1 MQFTPELI
9 EEIRSRNDIVDVV
22 GQYVH
27 LVKKGS
33 SYMGLCPFH
42 SEKSPSF
49 SVSQNKQMYHCF
61 GCGAGGDVFGFLQRY
76 NSLTFPEALRELAD
90 RSGVAISKTQDTEQA
105 RKERTQR
112 QLIYDVNKEAAKFYF
127 YELRGRNGQ
136 TGLEYFQNRKLSDE
150 TMQKFGLG
158 YAPIGSNVLVSYLRK
173 KGYSDEIMILAGLA
187 SHDEKRGTHDVF
199 WNRVMFPIFDINNR
213 VIGFGGRVLGDAKP
227 KYVNTNDTPIFN
239 KRRNL
244 YGLSFAKNTKA
255 GHFILCEG
263 YMDVIAMH
271 QAGFTEAV
279 ASLGTAFTL
288 EQAQLIKRFT
298 QEVILSYDSDGPGVK
313 AELRAIQ
320 ILKEAGLRGK
330 ALNLEPYKDPDEFIK
345 NEGRDAFEQ
354 RLRNAENTFFFEIR
368 ILERDFD
375 MTDPAG
381 KTAYYKTVAA
391 RLCEFTESLER
402 ENYIQA
408 TAAKLSIAVNDLK
421 NLVILV
427 ASEGVP
433 KRQESVKLQASQN
446 KKKGDPMD
454 NVLRPQRVL
463 LTWIADEP
471 DIYTIVKKYVSP
483 DDFTDELYRKVATKM
498 YEGLDAGRFLAA
510 SIISLFPDD
519 EEQQSR
525 VSEIFNTNLVRIETR
540 EEKEKA
546 LHDIIY
552 DIRRMSY
559 EKKKSEIQLG
569 DANALKTIVE
579 GKKKLEE
586 LAHSRIEL
594 D

>member
-158 YAPIGSNVLVSYLRK
+158 YAPIGSNVLVSYLQK

-381 KTAYYKTVAA
+381 KTAYYKAVAA

>member
-381 KTAYYKTVAA
+381 KTAYYKAVAA

>member
-9 EEIRSRNDIVDVV
+9 EEIRSRNDIVDVI

-27 LVKKGS
+27 LEKKGS
-33 SYMGLCPFH
+33 NYMGLCPFH
-42 SEKSPSF
+42 NEKSPSF
-49 SVSQNKQMYHCF
+49 SVSQSKQMYHCF
-61 GCGAGGDVFGFLQRY
+61 GCGVGGDVFSFLQRY
-76 NSLTFPEALRELAD
+76 NSLTFPEAVKELAD
-90 RSGVAISKTQDTEQA
+90 RSGVALSAADDTEEA
-105 RKERTQR
+105 RKERSQR
-112 QLIYDVNKEAAKFYF
+112 QLLYDINKEAAKYYF
-127 YELRGRNGQ
+127 YELRGTGGK
-136 TGLEYFQNRKLSDE
+136 TGLDYFQKRKLSNE

-158 YAPIGSNVLVSYLRK
+158 YSPVGAGNLVNYLRK

-244 YGLSFAKNTKA
+244 YGLSFAKNSKA
-255 GHFILCEG
+255 GNFILCEG

-271 QAGFTEAV
+271 QAGFTQAV
-279 ASLGTAFTL
+279 ASLGTAFTA
-288 EQAQLIKRFT
+288 EQAQLIKRYT

-345 NEGRDAFEQ
+345 NEGQEAFEK

-368 ILERDFD
+368 IMQRDYD

-381 KTAYYKTVAA
+381 KTAYYRAVAR
-391 RLCEFTESLER
+391 RLCEFSESLER

-408 TAAKLSIAVNDLK
+408 TAAKLAIPIGDLK
-421 NLVILV
+421 NLVVSI
-427 ASEGVP
+427 ASEGITSKQPGKDIKAYQNQRRRDP
-433 KRQESVKLQASQN
+433 K
-446 KKKGDPMD
+446 D
-454 NVLRPQRVL
+454 NILRPQRLL

-471 DIYTIVKKYVSP
+471 DIYKIVKKYISP
-483 DDFTDELYRKVATKM
+483 DDFTDELYRKVAEKM

-510 SIISLFPDD
+510 SILSLFPDD

-569 DANALKTIVE
+569 DANALKTIVDS
-579 GKKKLEE
+579 KKKLEE
-586 LAHSRIEL
+586 LAHSRIGL